1 MFGHEWEPAQA
12 TIVAVH
18 IKSTGGDGVTV
29 THEYAADV
37 VPASGVPFRAHLDEP
52 RIATDFWPPSI
63 GDVVKV
69 HADVER
75 QKAKFDKSDPKI
87 SYKAWKAGNNDEFAA
102 TLAQPAAAVVAP
114 IDERAAAA
122 KARLVSLKQLH
133 DQGVVTDDE
142 YEAKRRAIIAGL

>member
-1 MFGHEWEPAQA
+1 MFGHQWEPAQA

-18 IKSTGGDGVTV
+18 IKNTSGDGTTV
-29 THEYAADV
+29 THEFAADV

-52 RIATDFWPPSI
+52 NIATNFWAPSV

-75 QKAKFDKSDPKI
+75 QKAKFDKSDPKF
-87 SYKAWKAGNNDEFAA
+87 SYKAWKAGNDADFQSSL
-102 TLAQPAAAVVAP
+102 TQPPAAPVVP
-114 IDERAAAA
+114 IAERAAAA
-122 KARLVSLKQLH
+122 SARLAGLKALR

-142 YEAKRRAIIAGL
+142 YEAKRRAIIGGL